1 MSSLQETHRARSQN
15 TKDKQ
20 KAIKTRTR
28 RKIAPRSFKRLHAV
42 KTQKTSK
49 KRSKL
54 GHAERLH
61 QDRFKGYHGFPVKVT
76 GKIYKVNKKHTL
88 LLTCPE
94 CKKSL
99 LKNYPRLKTL
109 EIAKE

>member
-1 MSSLQETHRARSQN
+1 MEVPKKMRVFCPHCKKHTE
-15 TKDKQ
+15 
-20 KAIKTRTR
+20 
-28 RKIAPRSFKRLHAV
+28 HAV

-61 QDRFKGYHGFPVKVT
+61 QDRLKGYHGFPIKVT
-76 GKIYKVNKKHTL
+76 GKTHKVNKKHTL